1 MQDLNT
7 ALAITETQS
16 EITTTF
22 NIKLDA
28 ASVFQSIQYE
38 KEQRKRLVSI
48 TNVGNNRLLFVS
60 FIHFLLFLA
69 QL

>member
-7 ALAITETQS
+7 ASAITETQS
-16 EITTTF
+16 ETTIAI

-38 KEQRKRLVSI
+38 KEQGKGLFPLRTLAV
-48 TNVGNNRLLFVS
+48 VGYSLFPL
-60 FIHFLLFLA
+60 FIFYFS
-69 QL
+69 

>member
-7 ALAITETQS
+7 ALAVTETQS
-16 EITTTF
+16 ETTITF

-38 KEQRKRLVSI
+38 KEQGK
-48 TNVGNNRLLFVS
+48 GLFPLRTLAIIGYCLFPL
-60 FIHFLLFLA
+60 FIFYFS
-69 QL
+69 